1 MEAVMVSCTG
11 DQMDFWLGGQGKDVS
26 RSIRQVRGQ
35 VVCRLGVLV
44 GLVGVR
50 LLRDVKTKVDGS
62 FLPKRRH

>member
-1 MEAVMVSCTG
+1 
-11 DQMDFWLGGQGKDVS
+11 MDFWLGGQGKDVS
-26 RSIRQVRGQ
+26 QSIRQVRGQ